1 MAKTGH
7 RLTGAINSPQE
18 LITDREP
25 PNKATV
31 EAPERLF
38 FSVFHYAAPSC
49 FQMRRM
55 SEKEIKFRV
64 ELKT

>member
-7 RLTGAINSPQE
+7 RLTGAINSSQE

-25 PNKATV
+25 RNKATV

-38 FSVFHYAAPSC
+38 FFFFSLCSTIVLPD
-49 FQMRRM
+49 
-55 SEKEIKFRV
+55 EKDVREGNQIL
-64 ELKT
+64 E